1 MLVLSA
7 VTHRVFPARARVGL
21 CAGAVSAA
29 GHQPMMNRESRNG
42 RRGRKG
48 ECRESRPNREKVSG
62 NPTAGVYGRDGKFL
76 PPLGEFPGGVGAR
89 GFNFCRAPA
98 SPACDSSLA
107 APAVSAATTGWSA
120 WNTRASLT
128 PPCPWRPKQHLADH
142 NKALEASP
150 DGQTENLN
158 QYVFS
163 YRGTYLREKLDL
175 VAALSY
181 FGREAEQGS
190 LQRYSATYELAEAL
204 DLTGGVVLYTRGDG
218 QNFLLSAAQDNDRV
232 FFEATMMQ
240 FIR

>member
-120 WNTRASLT
+120 WNTRASLILIRIQIELYN
-128 PPCPWRPKQHLADH
+128 PLPSGQSMNAFVIGFKGCQSVAQLI
-142 NKALEASP
+142 L
-150 DGQTENLN
+150 DGIQAVE
-158 QYVFS
+158 
-163 YRGTYLREKLDL
+163 DP
-175 VAALSY
+175 
-181 FGREAEQGS
+181 
-190 LQRYSATYELAEAL
+190 
-204 DLTGGVVLYTRGDG
+204 VVERL
-218 QNFLLSAAQDNDRV
+218 FPEFAP
-232 FFEATMMQ
+232 
-240 FIR
+240 